1 MAELEPK
8 KDERMWGML
17 CHLTALVFLIGI
29 PFGNIL
35 GPLVIW
41 LLKRHDMPL
50 VDEEGKEALNF
61 QISMTIYFI
70 VSALLCFVLIG
81 FLFMVP
87 LIIANLIFTIIA
99 AVKTSDGGK
108 YRYPLAIRFF
118 K

>member
-1 MAELEPK
+1 MTTLEPQ

-35 GPLVIW
+35 GPLVVW

-61 QISMTIYFI
+61 QISMTLYFI
-70 VSALLCFVLIG
+70 LSVLLCFILVG
-81 FLFMVP
+81 FLLVVP
-87 LIIANLIFTIIA
+87 VVLANLIFTILA
-99 AVKTSDGGK
+99 AVKTSDGEK
-108 YRYPLAIRFF
+108 YRYPFAIRFF

>member
-1 MAELEPK
+1 MAVIEPK

-17 CHLTALVFLIGI
+17 CHLTALVFLVGI
-29 PFGNIL
+29 PFGNII
-35 GPLVIW
+35 GPLVVW

-70 VSALLCFVLIG
+70 VSALSCFILVGFLLVVPVVLIN
-81 FLFMVP
+81 
-87 LIIANLIFTIIA
+87 IIFTIIA
-99 AVKTSDGGK
+99 AVKTSDGEK
-108 YRYPLAIRFF
+108 YQYPLTIRFF